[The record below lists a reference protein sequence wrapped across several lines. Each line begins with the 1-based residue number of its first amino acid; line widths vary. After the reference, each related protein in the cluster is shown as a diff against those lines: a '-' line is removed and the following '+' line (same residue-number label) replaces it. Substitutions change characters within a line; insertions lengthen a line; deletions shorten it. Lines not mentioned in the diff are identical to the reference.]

1 MPFYSNTKCLSIH
14 QSNHHLSQTNDSA
27 HPNSNVLASALSVVI
42 TIIQSSSRI
51 SPLHR
56 CVPATLLLDAM
67 QSTSDMISPT
77 RRFVLATDGKVV
89 NQQMLCNGKS
99 FKTGRHGGRGLL
111 SSCCYSSRVVSRGC
125 GSVKTIHPRIR
136 PHLHPI
142 SPHSRVLPFHH
153 LSDRC
158 LYMIIIPHR
167 PLNSTRALRSIRN
180 CKPSFLH
187 SAGCTPPLL
196 PHICKPGSI
205 SSSLFQFGF
214 TDTSHSAAC
223 KPARPASHEKEWE
236 MQASNVLDLIQSF
249 PLRLYVFTLH
259 SLHTTASPSVLQAT
273 EMEGI

>member
-1 MPFYSNTKCLSIH
+1 
-14 QSNHHLSQTNDSA
+14 
-27 HPNSNVLASALSVVI
+27 
-42 TIIQSSSRI
+42 
-51 SPLHR
+51 
-56 CVPATLLLDAM
+56 M

-153 LSDRC
+153 LPDRC

-167 PLNSTRALRSIRN
+167 PLNSTRGLRSIRN

-187 SAGCTPPLL
+187 VCTPLL
-196 PHICKPGSI
+196 LHICKPGSI
-205 SSSLFQFGF
+205 SSSLF
-214 TDTSHSAAC
+214 HSGSMSSLCTHCILLQAHPSC
-223 KPARPASHEKEWE
+223 KPRRWKEYST
-236 MQASNVLDLIQSF
+236 Q
-249 PLRLYVFTLH
+249 
-259 SLHTTASPSVLQAT
+259 
-273 EMEGI
+273 